1 VIDRRQLLQGL
12 GALGLG
18 ALLPRRAFGLGG
30 RSKLHLANLLY
41 AAPSPV
47 PRPSGLR
54 RLAWELDR
62 RTSIDV
68 ALEPETLRVSDRSL
82 FEHPFLCLGGDRA
95 FELFPPADLDRLRT
109 FITYGGFLLVDSA
122 DPRPGGGFDQ
132 SVRALCASLFPKR
145 PLGRL
150 KPDHTIGKSFYL
162 LEQPVGRV
170 TSVPY
175 LEGVELDGRLALV
188 YFQND
193 LLGAVSR
200 DSFGQWEFAV
210 YPGGEQQREMAV
222 RWGINIVMYA
232 LCLDYKADQV
242 HIPFILKR
250 RQWQVSP

>member
-1 VIDRRQLLQGL
+1 MISRRQLIRGL
-12 GALGLG
+12 PALGLG
-18 ALLPRRAFGLGG
+18 ALLPRAARGLGAKA
-30 RSKLHLANLLY
+30 KLRLAHLLY
-41 AAPSPV
+41 AAQNPL
-47 PRPSGLR
+47 PRPNGLR
-54 RLAWELDR
+54 RLAWELDK

-68 ALEPETLRVSDRSL
+68 VLDPVSLRASDRAL

-109 FITYGGFLLVDSA
+109 FLTYGGFLLIDSA

-132 SVRALCASLFPKR
+132 SVRTLCASLFPKH
-145 PLGRL
+145 PLAKL
-150 KPDHTIGKSFYL
+150 KPDHTIGMSFYL
-162 LEQPVGRV
+162 LDQPVGRV
-170 TSVPY
+170 TSVPH
-175 LEGVELDGRLALV
+175 LEGIELDGRLAVV

-193 LLGAVSR
+193 LCGAISR

-250 RQWQVSP
+250 RQWQVRP